1 MKPMKI
7 MTKPIEPTEP
17 MSTMTRPSRPT
28 RLTRL
33 TRAVTKALAVV
44 LSAGMLVSLAA
55 CEGQVPKAS
64 PAGSSTRTPDLTSK
78 QEARIRKSILD
89 VLEAADNAKSADGLA
104 ARVTGPELE
113 IRSSQLAVAA
123 ATGSLDKLATIPRDM
138 TQTVIPT
145 DDGWP
150 RTVYTITTT
159 TDDQQSKRLLV
170 LTQDSPRSN
179 YKLWGLARLF
189 QGAELPKFEVPRL
202 GTEMGTANDAK
213 LVATPAKAV
222 EMYADLL
229 NKDSSSEYK
238 DKFADDL
245 LRQELR
251 TLDQTVQQGM
261 EANAGTQ
268 EQTFTVPKDQIKVMR
283 STDGGDLVVARIDSV
298 WTRQA
303 GEGRESLPANNNE
316 KALFGDGKATS
327 TMKVTYVNVV
337 ALYVPPE
344 GTSGADAKITAVGAE
359 RYAVKVE
366 AL

>member
-1 MKPMKI
+1 MTNTTMI
-7 MTKPIEPTEP
+7 TNMTK
-17 MSTMTRPSRPT
+17 STKRSKLAKLAR
-28 RLTRL
+28 RGI
-33 TRAVTKALAVV
+33 ALA
-44 LSAGMLVSLAA
+44 LAAGMTVSLAA
-55 CEGQVPKAS
+55 CEGQVPKPAAAS
-64 PAGSSTRTPDLTSK
+64 SSTHAPDLTVK
-78 QEARIRKSILD
+78 QEARIRASILD
-89 VLEAADNAKSADGLA
+89 VLDASDQAKSTDGLS
-104 ARVTGPELE
+104 ARLTGPELE
-113 IRSSQLAVAA
+113 IRSSQIAVAK
-123 ATGSLDKLATIPRDM
+123 ATGTLDKLATIPHDM

-150 RTVYTITTT
+150 RTVFTITTT
-159 TDDQQSKRLLV
+159 TEDQQSKRLLV
-170 LTQDSPRSN
+170 LTQDSPRQN

-189 QGAELPKFEVPRL
+189 QGAELPKFEVPKL

-229 NKDSSSEYK
+229 NKDSSSEYNA
-238 DKFADDL
+238 KFKDDL

-261 EANAGTQ
+261 EANKGTQ
-268 EQTFTVPKDQIKVMR
+268 EQTFTVPKDQLKVMR

-327 TMKVTYVNVV
+327 TMKVTYVNVI
-337 ALYVPPE
+337 ALYVPPAG
-344 GTSGADAKITAVGAE
+344 GTGDAAKITAVGAE